1 MTRPFYSL
9 DHYGKRLA
17 PVIEY
22 IDANL
27 AEPLPLSVLAAK
39 ASFSPNHFH
48 QIFRES
54 QGETPQ
60 SYVRRCRLDRA
71 AALLHYALGTAIKDI
86 APLCGFKSVEA
97 FDRAFHAYFG
107 MTPTEWRNGG
117 YANWNKSPASLPAV
131 SPALSKEQVEIKI
144 LPSFRAVY
152 KRKVGP
158 YREGE
163 ADLWTALADMVA
175 PLGLSTKEC
184 FGVGL
189 DDPAVTPSI
198 RCRFDAC
205 VRLPELVSPPLHVP
219 VRLIPGGYHAV
230 LPYSGPAG
238 ETEGHWLWLLQTWL
252 PQSGF
257 KVGQNAGFE
266 HYLEGMPVPGMHVHS
281 ELCLPLAR

>member
-17 PVIEY
+17 AVIEY

-27 AEPLPLSVLAAK
+27 AAPLPLSVLAAK

-48 QIFRES
+48 QIFTES
-54 QGETPQ
+54 QGETPK
-60 SYVRRCRLDRA
+60 SYVSRCRLDRA
-71 AALLHYALGTAIKDI
+71 AAMLRYGHGTTVREI
-86 APLCGFKSVEA
+86 AAQCGFKSLEA
-97 FDRAFHAYFG
+97 FDRAFHAYFD
-107 MTPTEWRNGG
+107 MTPTKWRTGG
-117 YANWNKSPASLPAV
+117 YANWNKSSAP
-131 SPALSKEQVEIKI
+131 SPAIPPELSKEQVEIKI

-152 KRKVGP
+152 RRKVGP

-163 ADLWTALADMVA
+163 AEVWAALANMVA
-175 PLGLSTKEC
+175 PLHLENEEC

-205 VRLPELVSPPLHVP
+205 IKLPELVSLPLHVP

-230 LPYSGPAG
+230 LSYNGQAG
-238 ETEGHWLWLLQTWL
+238 KTEGHWLWLLQTWL

-257 KVGQNAGFE
+257 RAIQNAGFE
-266 HYLEGMPVPGMHVHS
+266 HYREGMPVPGTNVRS